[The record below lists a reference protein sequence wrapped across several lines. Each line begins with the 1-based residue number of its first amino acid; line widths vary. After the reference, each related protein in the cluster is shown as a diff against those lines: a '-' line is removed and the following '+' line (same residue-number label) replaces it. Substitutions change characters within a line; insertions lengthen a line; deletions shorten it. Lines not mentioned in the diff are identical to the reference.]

1 MINFENFLKVQD
13 TMYRGN
19 YTAFAQYQ
27 YGVRVQI
34 DIYLYQTM
42 ICTIDLINRAFSM
55 ENNYWMTSTTIN
67 AISELSNCL
76 QELGYCYTQLTW
88 TGNLP
93 SAINILVPAITYRE
107 EKKMINTI
115 KHTAL
120 TCIHVGKSNKKLKSI
135 PIDEIFLSTSNK
147 PLSLQKQQIRGCYMR
162 GRNVQQIAQYV
173 TDHDAIEFTLH
184 FTNEDAPDL
193 YALWIYKNTMYI
205 FKFRIRKTAYH
216 KDFSSCNATYTAIE
230 MYECTNSELLN
241 LARMI
246 GLSNTAYDLFIEHRS
261 DFKLIS

>member
-76 QELGYCYTQLTW
+76 Q
-88 TGNLP
+88 
-93 SAINILVPAITYRE
+93 
-107 EKKMINTI
+107 
-115 KHTAL
+115 
-120 TCIHVGKSNKKLKSI
+120 
-135 PIDEIFLSTSNK
+135 
-147 PLSLQKQQIRGCYMR
+147 
-162 GRNVQQIAQYV
+162 
-173 TDHDAIEFTLH
+173 
-184 FTNEDAPDL
+184 
-193 YALWIYKNTMYI
+193 
-205 FKFRIRKTAYH
+205 
-216 KDFSSCNATYTAIE
+216 
-230 MYECTNSELLN
+230 
-241 LARMI
+241 
-246 GLSNTAYDLFIEHRS
+246 
-261 DFKLIS
+261 